1 MDRLKKRGIKLL
13 LCDIDNTLVAYNDP
27 DSNAKVK
34 RFLRDV
40 EAHGIQVALCSNAAP
55 ARAKRFARDLDVE
68 KVYYLSFKPL
78 ARNMKKRCATFTFR
92 QDRRR
97 CSGTSC

>member
-1 MDRLKKRGIKLL
+1 MRLFKPDYYVRNFEKINLDRLKKRGIKLL

-68 KVYYLSFKPL
+68 KCTISRSSRWRV
-78 ARNMKKRCATFTFR
+78 T
-92 QDRRR
+92 
-97 CSGTSC
+97 

>member
-1 MDRLKKRGIKLL
+1 MSAILKNKFGPSEKRGIKLL

-55 ARAKRFARDLDVE
+55 ARAKRFARILTW
-68 KVYYLSFKPL
+68 
-78 ARNMKKRCATFTFR
+78 KKCTISRSSRWRAT
-92 QDRRR
+92 
-97 CSGTSC
+97 